1 MFETL
6 TGDVQGPLEVKG
18 LVKVDGTLH
27 GGAVVTGRLE
37 LEGTCHG
44 PIEIRLDGR
53 ADIAAVVHGDI
64 HARGGTLR
72 FRGILDGRLGVKD
85 ADVAFAAG
93 SVLNGRRLEADGS
106 FTPLAGSGEF
116 TIPGEAPMLRP
127 NDNGNWTPAE

>member
-1 MFETL
+1 VFQKL

-18 LVKVDGTLH
+18 AVKVDGTLH

-44 PIEIRLDGR
+44 PIEVHLDGQ

-64 HARGGTLR
+64 HARGGKLR

-93 SVLNGRRLEADGS
+93 SVLNGRRLETDGS
-106 FTPLAGSGEF
+106 FTALAGSGEF
-116 TIPGEAPMLRP
+116 TVLGDALMLRP
-127 NDNGNWTPAE
+127 NESGPWTPAE